1 MNAAPLLCLLGPTA
15 VGKTALALALASRW
29 PCRLISVDSAQVY
42 RGLDIGTAKPD
53 AATLARYPHALID
66 LLPPEESYSAARFV
80 ADARAELAAA
90 RAAGQI
96 PLLVGGSMLYFHALF
111 GALDDLPPSR
121 PEIRNR
127 LLARPGPELH
137 AELQRIDP
145 TSAARLAPND
155 VKRLSRFLELWE
167 ITGRPPS
174 QLFAAQT
181 PPPPGRVLAL
191 GLNRERAEL
200 HQRIAARLQ
209 EMLAAGFWAEVE
221 GLLARPGLTLAH
233 PSLQSAGYQQLG
245 RALLQDGD
253 RAEAE
258 EQALIATRQ
267 LAKRQITWMNNR
279 LKTVLPLEIHRP
291 DPPGLID
298 RVAAFLAGA
307 P

>member
-1 MNAAPLLCLLGPTA
+1 MNPAPLLCLLGPTA
-15 VGKTALALALASRW
+15 VGKTALALALAARW

-53 AATLARYPHALID
+53 AATLARFPHALID

-127 LLARPGPELH
+127 LLARPG
-137 AELQRIDP
+137 
-145 TSAARLAPND
+145 
-155 VKRLSRFLELWE
+155 
-167 ITGRPPS
+167 
-174 QLFAAQT
+174 
-181 PPPPGRVLAL
+181 
-191 GLNRERAEL
+191 
-200 HQRIAARLQ
+200 
-209 EMLAAGFWAEVE
+209 
-221 GLLARPGLTLAH
+221 LTLAH

-245 RALLQDGD
+245 RALLQDGN

-291 DPPGLID
+291 DPPGLIN